1 MSLLNNNNLE
11 TINAGSGYKFSATKL
26 NKLGATEY
34 TLATIVEDASGSV
47 SGYAAALETCL
58 KTIRKAMDKSPR
70 KDNLLL
76 RLAQFNDNLTEL
88 HGFKLLNDIKESDY
102 DNILQIG
109 GATALFDAID
119 EGLEATSAYAK
130 QLTSNNFFVNGIV
143 IIVTDGQNNVGN
155 ILDPDKIKQRLEQI
169 RQSENLESI
178 NVILVGVTN
187 DNTNLDTYLQRVK
200 DEIGI
205 TQYVSIGIATPGK
218 IAKLAQFVS
227 QSISSTSAA
236 LGSGQPSQPITS
248 MTF

>member
-1 MSLLNNNNLE
+1 MSLANTNLE

-47 SGYAAALETCL
+47 GSYAAALETCL

-70 KDNLLL
+70 KDNLML
-76 RLAQFNDNLTEL
+76 RLTQFNDNLQEL

-102 DNILQIG
+102 DNILNIG

-119 EGLEATSAYAK
+119 EGLQATSAYAK
-130 QLTSNNFFVNGIV
+130 QLTANNFFVNGIV
-143 IIVTDGQNNVGN
+143 IIVTDGQNNTGN
-155 ILDPDKIKQRLEQI
+155 IFEGDKIKQRLEEI
-169 RQSENLESI
+169 RKSENLESI
-178 NVILVGVTN
+178 TVILVGVTN
-187 DNTNLDTYLQRVK
+187 DNAALDTYLQKVK
-200 DEIGI
+200 DDIGI
-205 TQYVSIGIATPGK
+205 SQYVSIGTATPGK

>member
-1 MSLLNNNNLE
+1 MDNTNLE

-47 SGYAAALETCL
+47 GGFSAALETCL
-58 KTIRKAMDKSPR
+58 KTILKAMGKSPR
-70 KDNLLL
+70 KDNLML
-76 RLAQFNDNLTEL
+76 RLTQFNDNLKEL

-102 DNILQIG
+102 DSILQIG

-119 EGLEATSAYAK
+119 EGLTATDAYAK

-143 IIVTDGQNNVGN
+143 VIVTDGQNNTGN
-155 ILDPDKIKQRLEQI
+155 IFEGDKIKQRLEEI
-169 RQSENLESI
+169 RKSENLESI
-178 NVILVGVTN
+178 SVILVGVTN
-187 DNTNLDTYLQRVK
+187 DNNALDTYLQKVK
-200 DEIGI
+200 DDIGI
-205 TQYVSIGIATPGK
+205 TQYVSIGTATPGK